1 LFLARL
7 RGIGELVDMLYRDP
21 ATGKQKSGAVDSH
34 VIRAG
39 NLSNRLPARIR
50 QLEVTHDLTN
60 LTAEQL
66 LKLLGDEFRQWAVVA
81 TAPSNRRRRSSPTA
95 PPASP

>member
-1 LFLARL
+1 VRPGDL
-7 RGIGELVDMLYRDP
+7 R
-21 ATGKQKSGAVDSH
+21 H
-34 VIRAG
+34 
-39 NLSNRLPARIR
+39 RLPARIR

-66 LKLLGDEFRQWAVVA
+66 LNLLGDEFRQWAVVP
-81 TAPSNRRRRSSPTA
+81 TAPASRRLRSSSTA